1 MTAFGAV
8 QSDTVLTEQLVI
20 GVNNFRKGATAPAD
34 STIGTTPTVPA
45 LLFSATNELL
55 SIGSLMPLNWDRT
68 VDVDLI
74 LVWALAAVQLNLDT
88 LDVTVDYVVPL
99 YNTGGA
105 GPAKAST
112 QVTGQV
118 TAVTG
123 ELAIGDPYAMTIPL
137 NRADATNPYTS
148 ADTVGFAF
156 ELHLTNVTGVA
167 SANFLGACINYAG
180 AH

>member
-8 QSDTVLTEQLVI
+8 SSATALNEQLVI
-20 GVNNFRKGATAPAD
+20 GVNNFRRGATAPTET
-34 STIGTTPTVPA
+34 TIGTTPTVPA
-45 LLFSATNELL
+45 LLFAATNELL
-55 SIGSLMPLNWDRT
+55 SVGTLMPFNWDRT
-68 VDVDLI
+68 VDVDLV
-74 LVWALAAVQLNLDT
+74 LVWALAAAQVNGDT

-118 TAVTG
+118 TAITG
-123 ELAIGDPYAMTIPL
+123 ELAIGDPYQMVIPL

-148 ADTVGFAF
+148 DDTIGFAF
-156 ELHLTNVTGVA
+156 EFHLTNIAGVA
-167 SANFLGACINYAG
+167 SANFLGACINYER

>member
-8 QSDTVLTEQLVI
+8 PSNRALNEQLVL
-20 GVNNFRKGATAPAD
+20 GVNNFRKGATAPTD

-45 LLFSATNELL
+45 LLFAATNELL
-55 SIGSLMPLNWDRT
+55 STGTLMPFNWDRT
-68 VDVDLI
+68 VDADLV
-74 LVWALAAVQLNLDT
+74 LVWALAAAQVNLDT

-112 QVTGQV
+112 QVTGQI

-123 ELAIGDPYAMTIPL
+123 ELAIGDMYQMVIPL
-137 NRADATNPYTS
+137 ARADATNPYTS
-148 ADTVGFAF
+148 DETVGFAF

-167 SANFLGACINYAG
+167 SANFLGACINYERAQ
-180 AH
+180 